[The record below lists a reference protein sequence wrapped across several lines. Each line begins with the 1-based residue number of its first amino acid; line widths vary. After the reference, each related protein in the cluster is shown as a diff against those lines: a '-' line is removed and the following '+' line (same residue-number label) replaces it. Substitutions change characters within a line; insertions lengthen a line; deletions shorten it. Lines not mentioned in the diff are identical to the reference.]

1 MIHTDAF
8 GNPYPRR
15 LRSQM
20 RPMKMEPGR
29 TAGATIMLA
38 CLNTAPD
45 PLIAGSGFVKYI
57 ANTSGGI
64 VAITIACGPDR
75 RVLYSDNVAPGSPV
89 QLKSRFD
96 DGLFI
101 TSPSQPQVQLT
112 VELL

>member
-1 MIHTDAF
+1 MITDPF
-8 GNPYPRR
+8 GNPYPRVLQSR
-15 LRSQM
+15 M
-20 RPMKMEPGR
+20 REMRIKPGR
-29 TAGATIMLA
+29 TAGATIVVA
-38 CLNTAPD
+38 CLATGAD
-45 PLIAGSGFVKYI
+45 PLLAGSGFVKWI

-89 QLKSRFD
+89 ELNSRYD

-112 VELL
+112 VELA